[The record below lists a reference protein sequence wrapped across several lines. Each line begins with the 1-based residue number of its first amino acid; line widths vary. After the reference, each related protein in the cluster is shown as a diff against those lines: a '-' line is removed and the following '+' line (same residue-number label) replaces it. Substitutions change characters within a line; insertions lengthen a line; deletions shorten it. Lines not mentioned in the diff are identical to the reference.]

1 MGFFDMFSPK
11 GKQIDGGIRGTA
23 QVVSISGYNGQSVI
37 QNASMHLVLNGQGVT
52 PTAVQFYGHVHSQK
66 WPQPGQVLPA
76 LIDPRNPQVY
86 SILWEEVPNSK
97 DVAAA
102 TAQGIAAALAG
113 DPSQLTNVLGTTT
126 FSNVQVIGDAS
137 SVTPEQKAKLAAFGI
152 DIDSLV
158 AQSKAAGTFQPGAP
172 TVLAGSDAAAA
183 LGQFFGTGGA
193 GAAIGAGFGAG
204 AGAGATAEDTTSALE
219 RLAALHRGG
228 SLTDAEFTEAKRK
241 LLT

>member
-1 MGFFDMFSPK
+1 MGFFDRFAPK
-11 GKQIDGGIRGTA
+11 GKAIDGGIRGTA
-23 QVVSISGYNGQSVI
+23 QVVSTTGYFGGSVL
-37 QNASMHLVLNGQGVT
+37 QNATMNLVLNAHGMS
-52 PTAVQFYGHVHSQK
+52 PMAVVFKGLVHNQK
-66 WPQPGQVLPA
+66 WPHPGQVLPA
-76 LIDPRNPQVY
+76 LIDPANPQNFSV
-86 SILWEEVPNSK
+86 LWEEVPDAK

-102 TAQGIAAALAG
+102 TAQGIAAAMAG

-158 AQSKAAGTFQPGAP
+158 AQAKSNGTFQEAP
-172 TVLAGSDAAAA
+172 QVMTGPAAAA
-183 LGQFFGTGGA
+183 AVGQFFGGA
-193 GAAIGAGFGAG
+193 GAAGAGSAS
-204 AGAGATAEDTTSALE
+204 AEDTTSALE
-219 RLAALHRGG
+219 RLAALHTAG

>member
-1 MGFFDMFSPK
+1 MGFFDMFAPK
-11 GKQIDGGIRGTA
+11 GKALDGGIRGTA
-23 QVVSISGYNGQSVI
+23 QVVSITGYIGQSVI
-37 QNASMHLVLNGQGVT
+37 QNARMHLVLNGQGVT
-52 PTAVQFYGHVHSQK
+52 PTAVQFSGSVHSQK

-76 LIDPRNPQVY
+76 LIDPANPQSY
-86 SILWEEVPNSK
+86 SILWEEVPNTK

-158 AQSKAAGTFQPGAP
+158 AQSKANGTFQAGSP
-172 TVLAGSDAAAA
+172 TVLEGADAAAA
-183 LGQFFGTGGA
+183 IGQFFG
-193 GAAIGAGFGAG
+193 GAAGNALGA
-204 AGAGATAEDTTSALE
+204 AEDTTSALE
-219 RLAALHRGG
+219 RLAALHTAG
-228 SLTDAEFTEAKRK
+228 SLSDAEFTEAKRK
-241 LLT
+241 LLAAD